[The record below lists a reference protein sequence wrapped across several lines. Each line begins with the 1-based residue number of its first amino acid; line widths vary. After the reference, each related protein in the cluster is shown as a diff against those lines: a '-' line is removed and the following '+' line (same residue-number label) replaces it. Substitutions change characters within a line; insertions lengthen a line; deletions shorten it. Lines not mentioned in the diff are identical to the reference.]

1 MPTPFVHG
9 RGHRRS
15 ELQRDI
21 EALRRLEAQKAKYAA
36 YQDTF
41 RGRNSFS
48 KTDPDA
54 TFMHMKEDHMHNAQ
68 LMYFQSQ
75 YGRKSCSAL
84 SLPGIKVPR
93 KNLSSIM
100 TIFVD
105 GCFWHGHD
113 CRNTRPAENA
123 EYWNRKR
130 QKNIEHDAAVTQLF
144 QERGW
149 CVIRIWECELKKKNR
164 AVLDAKLAPVFSW
177 AELHTL
183 ITIILPVRYGIQQS
197 L

>member
-1 MPTPFVHG
+1 MLLAWTRLPKYSTC
-9 RGHRRS
+9 RERR
-15 ELQRDI
+15 I
-21 EALRRLEAQKAKYAA
+21 LEQ
-36 YQDTF
+36 
-41 RGRNSFS
+41 
-48 KTDPDA
+48 
-54 TFMHMKEDHMHNAQ
+54 
-68 LMYFQSQ
+68 
-75 YGRKSCSAL
+75 
-84 SLPGIKVPR
+84 
-93 KNLSSIM
+93 
-100 TIFVD
+100 
-105 GCFWHGHD
+105 
-113 CRNTRPAENA
+113 
-123 EYWNRKR
+123 KR